1 MQEPNRRKW
10 LQVAVAAVIA
20 LAIVAIAI
28 VGGTTIFIYRHIRAE
43 FVAADTA
50 DERIAAARARFG
62 SSAAFLRVDPDKG
75 AVVTGR
81 EDAGHSHEALATL
94 HALAYD
100 PVAQKLVDIS
110 VPFWLLRLV
119 PNGRISL
126 GADSGIDFGA
136 ERLNINLTALEGLG
150 PGLVLDH
157 AEGSGIKLLV
167 WTE

>member
-1 MQEPNRRKW
+1 MQEPKRRKW
-10 LQVAVAAVIA
+10 LQVAVAAVVV
-20 LAIVAIAI
+20 LAIAAIAI
-28 VGGTTIFIYRHIRAE
+28 VGGTAVFIYRHIRAE

-50 DERIAAARARFG
+50 EDRIAAARARFG
-62 SSAAFLRVDPDKG
+62 SSEAFLRVDANGG
-75 AVVTGR
+75 AVVNGR
-81 EDAGHSHEALATL
+81 EDAGSSHEALATL

-100 PVAQKLVDIS
+100 PGAQKLVDIS

-126 GADSGIDFGA
+126 DANSGIDFGA

-157 AEGSGIKLLV
+157 AEGSGLKLLV